1 MKYPAKIKC
10 SIWRT
15 SPLPPVHASK
25 RRMVRRDCHG
35 QQPMLL
41 LPGSLETCEA
51 WATTQHHGATAPW
64 WAGRLHGGEGKTR
77 WSRPGD
83 SWHGSS
89 NQCSRIGL
97 FKNRSTTTKRTT
109 VISINYI
116 LTHVWALYLYLPT
129 CTYTLWLRIAEKYIY
144 KWIYIFLW
152 LCPLLSGLLV
162 QTRFIWKTRAK
173 EVLTKGVIS

>member
-83 SWHGSS
+83 SWRGSS
-89 NQCSRIGL
+89 NQCSRKGL
-97 FKNRSTTTKRTT
+97 FKNRSNTTKRA
-109 VISINYI
+109 SITFWLMFGHCLCIYLHAHTRSASIMIKNRREI
-116 LTHVWALYLYLPT
+116 HIQMDWHLSLTLSTLVWLICAN
-129 CTYTLWLRIAEKYIY
+129 
-144 KWIYIFLW
+144 
-152 LCPLLSGLLV
+152 SV
-162 QTRFIWKTRAK
+162 IWKTRAK